1 MAARNGSPLK
11 GAATAEYGA
20 EKEAPRIRTSFGAEK
35 GLAHRATRLGKE
47 LPFSAIWRPET
58 AFAAAASA
66 SAEHAC
72 TLKSRACNMSLELTL
87 CELASALENGGFG
100 NAIFVRDSRG
110 VAQLNSLLPSHE
122 ERPRA
127 TLYIQ
132 FEIW

>member
-20 EKEAPRIRTSFGAEK
+20 EKEAPRIRTSFGAEQ

-58 AFAAAASA
+58 AFAAAARA

-72 TLKSRACNMSLELTL
+72 TLKSRACNMSFELSL
-87 CELASALENGGFG
+87 GALALAA
-100 NAIFVRDSRG
+100 AIVRPWESETGSDTRG
-110 VAQLNSLLPSHE
+110 VAQLNSLLWRFLP
-122 ERPRA
+122 
-127 TLYIQ
+127 LCGQ
-132 FEIW
+132 